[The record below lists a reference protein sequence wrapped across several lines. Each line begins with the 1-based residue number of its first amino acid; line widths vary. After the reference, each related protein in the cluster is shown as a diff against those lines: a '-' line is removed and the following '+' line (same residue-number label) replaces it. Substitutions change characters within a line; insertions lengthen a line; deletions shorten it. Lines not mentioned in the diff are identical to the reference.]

1 MNLHRKGFTL
11 IEVLIVVTVIALLSV
26 SVFVALDPA
35 KRVKDA
41 KDSRRTTDVNSIL
54 TAVHEYIIDNKGALP
69 TGLTTGMVEKQLGT
83 AGTGCAIA
91 TGGCSVAGATDCVDL
106 ATPLAKYL
114 KTIPLDPDGTAALT
128 KYTIIV
134 DSNNIVTVKACA
146 AEGGTNISSSR

>member
-106 ATPLAKYL
+106 ATP
-114 KTIPLDPDGTAALT
+114 
-128 KYTIIV
+128 
-134 DSNNIVTVKACA
+134 
-146 AEGGTNISSSR
+146 